1 MFNNVMYVET
11 LTMTDAIKWFTTST
25 NKKYNCVYE

>member
-11 LTMTDAIKWFTTST
+11 RTMTGAIKWFTTST
-25 NKKYNCVYE
+25 NKKYNYVYE